1 MITNDGKTISLKR
14 VFLFMLEQNSS
25 LGNKW
30 HKTAVIS
37 ATSSFILHQ
46 NVDYSNQNWQN

>member
-1 MITNDGKTISLKR
+1 LKGVSLYVLTKELNWKQMD
-14 VFLFMLEQNSS
+14 F
-25 LGNKW
+25 GA